1 MKRIHFEPVGFH
13 RMHLY
18 APSHS
23 IIVEFKLAHDPDSA
37 LGTQRDQ

>member
-1 MKRIHFEPVGFH
+1 MKRIHFEPVGSIGCD
-13 RMHLY
+13 LY

-23 IIVEFKLAHDPDSA
+23 IIVEFKLAHDPESA